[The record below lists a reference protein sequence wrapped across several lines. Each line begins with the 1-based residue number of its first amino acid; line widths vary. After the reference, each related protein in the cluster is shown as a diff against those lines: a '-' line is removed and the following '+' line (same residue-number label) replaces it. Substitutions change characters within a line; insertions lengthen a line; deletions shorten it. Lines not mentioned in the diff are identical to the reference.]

1 MLKWLF
7 LCILM
12 VGEYHMKY
20 YERLTIS
27 IVTFLGVTIGTIGM
41 IEVYFKTTRN
51 NNEPKQPTNTTSIIL
66 ENINIIK

>member
-1 MLKWLF
+1 
-7 LCILM
+7 
-12 VGEYHMKY
+12 MKY
-20 YERLTIS
+20 YEKLTIS

-41 IEVYFKTTRN
+41 IEVYIKTTRN